1 VTEVT
6 NLQILKENQAAMN
19 SAIQW
24 LERSYGLCSQ
34 IGIKPDY
41 TDDEYD
47 TFETLTSRYAR
58 AIDLI
63 VRKMLRT
70 IDIVE
75 FEQPGTLIDT
85 VNRAEKRGLID
96 SVNSLREM
104 TDLRNEIAHDYIKAE
119 LIETFE
125 ETIKQTL
132 YVIELAKHINNY
144 IVAHNYVDAEIMS
157 KIIN

>member
-1 VTEVT
+1 MAERS
-6 NLQILKENQAAMN
+6 NIEILKENQAAMN

-24 LERSYGLCSQ
+24 LERSYNLCSK
-34 IGIKPDY
+34 IGIKADY
-41 TDDEYD
+41 ADDEYD

-63 VRKMLRT
+63 VRKVLRT

-85 VNRAEKRGLID
+85 VNRAERRGLID

-104 TDLRNEIAHDYIKAE
+104 TDLRNEIYHDYIKAE

-125 ETIKQTL
+125 DTLKQTL
-132 YVIELAKHINNY
+132 NVIELAKRIEKY
-144 IVAHNYVDAEIMS
+144 IKDVM
-157 KIIN
+157 KL

>member
-1 VTEVT
+1 MTEV
-6 NLQILKENQAAMN
+6 LKENQLAMN

-24 LERSYGLCSQ
+24 LERSYNLCSK
-34 IGIKPDY
+34 IGIKEDY

-63 VRKMLRT
+63 VRKVLRT

-75 FEQPGTLIDT
+75 FEQPGTLIDI
-85 VNRAEKRGLID
+85 VNRAERRGLID
-96 SVNSLREM
+96 SVESLREM
-104 TDLRNEIAHDYIKAE
+104 TDLRNEISHDYIKAE

-125 ETIKQTL
+125 ETLKQTL
-132 YVIELAKHINNY
+132 KVIELAKGIEKY
-144 IVAHNYVDAEIMS
+144 IKCVI
-157 KIIN
+157 KI